1 MLQFYSYTECLE
13 LVQRDQG
20 RLFLTG
26 TALCI
31 NSVKEFAWPTRR
43 AGSQYKLPGPKCAV
57 YVFVF
62 PVSIIT
68 RQLYQL
74 TLSDQA
80 HVTLHLRVSLSNLVI
95 LCQDF

>member
-13 LVQRDQG
+13 VVQRVQG

-26 TALCI
+26 TALCL
-31 NSVKEFAWPTRR
+31 NSVEELARPTRR
-43 AGSQYKLPGPKCAV
+43 AGSQYKLRGPNYVA
-57 YVFVF
+57 YVFVLLGNT
-62 PVSIIT
+62 IT

-80 HVTLHLRVSLSNLVI
+80 HVALQLRVSLADLVI
-95 LCQDF
+95 